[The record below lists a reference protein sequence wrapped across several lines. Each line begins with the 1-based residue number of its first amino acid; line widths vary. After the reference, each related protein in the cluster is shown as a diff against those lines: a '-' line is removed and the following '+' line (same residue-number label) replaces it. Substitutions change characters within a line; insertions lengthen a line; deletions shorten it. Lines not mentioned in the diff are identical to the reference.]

1 MSNFLSGIGSFINL
15 PDTPDDYSGAAN
27 RMVAVNAT
35 ADGIVFLDDQTALDA
50 ILPFTTKGDILYY
63 DGANAVRLGIGS
75 NGEVLTVDSG
85 GEPEWTTVAAG
96 SITVKEAD
104 GTPTATNIDTIVFN
118 NGTVTD
124 DGGGQ
129 VTVSN
134 AGGGSG
140 DVTGP
145 GSSTDNAISRW
156 DGTGGDTL
164 QDSSI
169 LIDDSDNVTGLGTL
183 NTHTLPGGTDT
194 IALLAASQTFT
205 NKSGAI
211 SQWTNDSGYLTTV
224 DISDDTNLTAG
235 TGITLT
241 GDTLST
247 DDSAIDHDALLNF
260 VANEHVDHSSVS
272 ITAGTGLTGG
282 GNITT
287 SRSLSVWI
295 TGATNLASPATDD
308 ELLIADTSSSNS
320 VKKADLASIVNLAD
334 HDVLTNFVANEHVDH
349 SSVSITAGTGLS
361 GGGDLTTTRTLNVD
375 GVLEDLD
382 TLGAPTTDGQF
393 IVATGAGA
401 FAYESGATVR
411 TSLNV
416 DIAGTDNSTDVT
428 LTGSGT
434 YLSIAGQEITVD
446 PITES
451 DISDLGAY
459 ITGNETI
466 TLSGDVSGSGTTAI
480 TTTIGAGAVDIAMLS
495 ATGTPTSSNFLRGD
509 NTWATPAGSGDV
521 SGPVSSTDNA
531 IARWD
536 GTGGDTL
543 QDSGITIDD
552 SDNMVGVTLDD
563 FDNTIH
569 ADGIH
574 TRVINNSGVTI
585 NKGEPVYISGYDSGS
600 GLSEVAKADSDDA
613 SKMPCI
619 GLMSSN
625 TTNGSTGAVT
635 SFGEINSINTSSWSV
650 GDSIYVDTTAG
661 ALTNT
666 RPTGATTN
674 VQKIAMVKKSDVS
687 NGVLLVMGAYRS
699 NDVSNKISDDIFRLH
714 DNADSTKLLDFQLSG
729 ITTATTR
736 TLTVQDSDGTIALV
750 GDNLS
755 TFTNDS
761 GFLTTVDISD
771 DTNLTAGNGIS
782 LTGDALALDI
792 LGLTQDGSPD
802 SSDRFVYQEVAGG
815 ARKSISKFQLNN
827 ILSHDS
833 LLGFV
838 ANEHIDWTADAG
850 ASNIHVNN
858 ITAVP
863 ESAVTA
869 HEAALTI
876 TESQISDLQA
886 YLTAE
891 TNDLTAAVTWAN
903 VPDANI
909 TESSVTQHEAALS
922 ITESQI
928 SDLSHAVDLVS
939 NVAQDTILG
948 RVTAGSGDSEE
959 LTAAQVRT
967 LINVEDGADVTDTT
981 NVTAAGALMDS
992 EVDADIKTLSLPAN
1006 TTISA
1011 FGATLIDDADAATAR
1026 TTLGVDAAGT
1036 DNSTDVTLAGSYDYL
1051 TLSGQEITLAQVDLS
1066 TDVTGNLP
1074 VGNLNSGTGAS
1085 SSTFWR
1091 GDGTWATP
1099 AGGGDVSAAANITDH
1114 ALVRGDGGV
1123 KGVQDSGII
1132 IDDSDNVTGMGDI
1145 TGATGNHFFYG
1156 SSSASAELDIRATS
1170 DVSNRGLI
1178 KFHDDFYIDQAN
1190 GQVGVGVLPSTLTNS
1205 EELNVGGRIA
1215 LEHTTTPLGETGY
1228 GKIYVRT
1235 TTGDLH
1241 YTNASGTDYNII
1253 DGLGGGGPDQN
1264 LWATIDG
1271 DTGSTTADSTTDTV
1285 TFVGGTDITT
1295 AVTDNTVTINYSGTA
1310 GGGTMTTIKEG
1321 GSQVGGADIVTL
1333 DFDGNHF
1340 NVTES
1345 PDTEANIEISNAVA
1359 RKTVSLEPFS
1369 TAGTGTDVATGDNAV
1384 FFHVPSHMNGMDLVE
1399 VHAEVTTAGTTGT
1412 TDIQIHNATQAAD
1425 MLSTKLTIDS
1435 AETGSDT
1442 AAAAAV
1448 IDTAN
1453 DDIATNDVIRV
1464 DVDAISTT
1472 APKGLVVTLV
1482 FELP

>member
-1 MSNFLSGIGSFINL
+1 
-15 PDTPDDYSGAAN
+15 
-27 RMVAVNAT
+27 
-35 ADGIVFLDDQTALDA
+35 
-50 ILPFTTKGDILYY
+50 
-63 DGANAVRLGIGS
+63 
-75 NGEVLTVDSG
+75 
-85 GEPEWTTVAAG
+85 
-96 SITVKEAD
+96 
-104 GTPTATNIDTIVFN
+104 
-118 NGTVTD
+118 
-124 DGGGQ
+124 
-129 VTVSN
+129 
-134 AGGGSG
+134 
-140 DVTGP
+140 
-145 GSSTDNAISRW
+145 
-156 DGTGGDTL
+156 
-164 QDSSI
+164 
-169 LIDDSDNVTGLGTL
+169 
-183 NTHTLPGGTDT
+183 
-194 IALLAASQTFT
+194 
-205 NKSGAI
+205 
-211 SQWTNDSGYLTTV
+211 
-224 DISDDTNLTAG
+224 
-235 TGITLT
+235 
-241 GDTLST
+241 
-247 DDSAIDHDALLNF
+247 
-260 VANEHVDHSSVS
+260 
-272 ITAGTGLTGG
+272 
-282 GNITT
+282 
-287 SRSLSVWI
+287 
-295 TGATNLASPATDD
+295 
-308 ELLIADTSSSNS
+308 
-320 VKKADLASIVNLAD
+320 
-334 HDVLTNFVANEHVDH
+334 
-349 SSVSITAGTGLS
+349 
-361 GGGDLTTTRTLNVD
+361 
-375 GVLEDLD
+375 
-382 TLGAPTTDGQF
+382 
-393 IVATGAGA
+393 
-401 FAYESGATVR
+401 
-411 TSLNV
+411 
-416 DIAGTDNSTDVT
+416 
-428 LTGSGT
+428 
-434 YLSIAGQEITVD
+434 
-446 PITES
+446 
-451 DISDLGAY
+451 
-459 ITGNETI
+459 
-466 TLSGDVSGSGTTAI
+466 
-480 TTTIGAGAVDIAMLS
+480 
-495 ATGTPTSSNFLRGD
+495 
-509 NTWATPAGSGDV
+509 
-521 SGPVSSTDNA
+521 
-531 IARWD
+531 
-536 GTGGDTL
+536 
-543 QDSGITIDD
+543 
-552 SDNMVGVTLDD
+552 
-563 FDNTIH
+563 
-569 ADGIH
+569 
-574 TRVINNSGVTI
+574 
-585 NKGEPVYISGYDSGS
+585 
-600 GLSEVAKADSDDA
+600 
-613 SKMPCI
+613 
-619 GLMSSN
+619 
-625 TTNGSTGAVT
+625 
-635 SFGEINSINTSSWSV
+635 
-650 GDSIYVDTTAG
+650 
-661 ALTNT
+661 
-666 RPTGATTN
+666 
-674 VQKIAMVKKSDVS
+674 
-687 NGVLLVMGAYRS
+687 
-699 NDVSNKISDDIFRLH
+699 
-714 DNADSTKLLDFQLSG
+714 
-729 ITTATTR
+729 
-736 TLTVQDSDGTIALV
+736 
-750 GDNLS
+750 
-755 TFTNDS
+755 
-761 GFLTTVDISD
+761 
-771 DTNLTAGNGIS
+771 
-782 LTGDALALDI
+782 
-792 LGLTQDGSPD
+792 
-802 SSDRFVYQEVAGG
+802 
-815 ARKSISKFQLNN
+815 
-827 ILSHDS
+827 
-833 LLGFV
+833 
-838 ANEHIDWTADAG
+838 
-850 ASNIHVNN
+850 
-858 ITAVP
+858 
-863 ESAVTA
+863 
-869 HEAALTI
+869 
-876 TESQISDLQA
+876 
-886 YLTAE
+886 LTAE